1 LLNQPKASYPIP
13 RSSYYRQYKAEG
25 RGSKESDYPFAK
37 NGLDLLFIKICLDQ
51 DSENGDQ
58 GRIPGNQF
66 IIFQCIFDSLYV
78 KYYPEMFINICQNF
92 LLADQELRSDINI
105 LLQIAAQIG
114 IFSENSIGP

>member
-1 LLNQPKASYPIP
+1 MLNQPKASYPIP

-25 RGSKESDYPFAK
+25 RGRDDPGDPFARS
-37 NGLDLLFIKICLDQ
+37 GLDLLFIKICLDQ

-58 GRIPGNQF
+58 EAIPRNQF
-66 IIFQCIFDSLYV
+66 IIVQCIFESLYV